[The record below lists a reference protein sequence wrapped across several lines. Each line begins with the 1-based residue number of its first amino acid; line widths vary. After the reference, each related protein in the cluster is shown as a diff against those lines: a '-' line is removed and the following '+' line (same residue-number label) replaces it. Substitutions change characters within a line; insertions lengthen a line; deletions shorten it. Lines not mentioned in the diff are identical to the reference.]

1 MHTMAP
7 PLRPPS
13 SDVVLALRGH
23 RQHRPSIDPNLA
35 GGLRAWL
42 EDDLSEIAR
51 SLDPSTPL
59 LLSPRSIANG
69 PLIAVPS
76 ILGLARAAL
85 INCLVSQRLIF
96 HDVTH
101 PMDDALSALEA
112 QPEQAELVEAIHGLD
127 QASFARLSAEV
138 AAHDEVLARHL
149 SRVPTTWLPRT
160 NVRKS
165 ISLAGGRIIVNAVAS
180 VELGT
185 PSVTTASISL
195 LDITTSNLDA
205 MTPVRLGVIALIET
219 LRSGAAPLRCASL
232 STATGEIEICDVDD
246 VVLSDAVRH
255 VADAARIQGGQA

>member
-1 MHTMAP
+1 MHAMAP
-7 PLRPPS
+7 PLDSPS
-13 SDVVLALRGH
+13 TDVVLALRGH

-42 EDDLSEIAR
+42 EDDLSEVAR
-51 SLDPSTPL
+51 ALDPASPL
-59 LLSPRSIANG
+59 LLSPRSVANG

-76 ILGLARAAL
+76 IIGLARAAL
-85 INCLVSQRLIF
+85 VNCLVAQRLIF
-96 HDVTH
+96 HDVMH
-101 PMDDALSALEA
+101 AMDDALSALEA
-112 QPEQAELVEAIHGLD
+112 QPEQAELVDAIHGLD

-185 PSVTTASISL
+185 PTVTNASISL
-195 LDITTSNLDA
+195 LDITTSNLDTA
-205 MTPVRLGVIALIET
+205 TPARLGVIALVET
-219 LRSGAAPLRCASL
+219 LRSGAPPLRCASL

-246 VVLSDAVRH
+246 AVLADAVRH
-255 VADAARIQGGQA
+255 VVEAARNQGGHS